1 MMGDIVEKVSIEN
14 ILRGIGLKFV
24 ETVDPLDLDKAVDTV
39 KRAAAEKG
47 VKAIIFKSPCIA
59 IAKSTKKAEISE
71 KCIQCKKC
79 IREIGCPAIV
89 VENGKVMIDT
99 NLCTGCNLCAQV
111 CPVSAISVK

>member
-39 KRAAAEKG
+39 KRATAEKG

-59 IAKSTKKAEISE
+59 IAKSTQKAEISE

-79 IREIGCPAIV
+79 IREIGCPGLILRD
-89 VENGKVMIDT
+89 GKVAIDGS
-99 NLCTGCNLCAQV
+99 LCTGCGLCGQI
-111 CPVSAISVK
+111 CPKKAIVSE